1 MKEFPITEQFEY
13 VSESN
18 QAKVA
23 GRGQNLIL
31 IGPKLLSK
39 EYWRNK
45 KDRADLARKFLRARP
60 SQISNTI
67 VRMFHRKPHGLDLLN
82 HITEYFSD
90 MISEKNFTIFGKIPL
105 VRISEFQV

>member
-31 IGPKLLSK
+31 IGSKLLSK
-39 EYWRNK
+39 EYWK
-45 KDRADLARKFLRARP
+45 K
-60 SQISNTI
+60 
-67 VRMFHRKPHGLDLLN
+67 
-82 HITEYFSD
+82 
-90 MISEKNFTIFGKIPL
+90 
-105 VRISEFQV
+105 